1 MEKSQYENLLT
12 DNIRENRQGKVT
24 LQPVEKYIKYI
35 VYINIHK
42 FTSLP
47 VNAIVRLPHPRS
59 GDSQGQATFLA
70 LSAAKK
76 TRDCDAE
83 CKYHRCSL
91 STLMLKGLSGS
102 KIKWW
107 AIYTNLPVNAIIR
120 LPHPQSGDWD
130 RERTWPEKAETAEIT
145 SQLVSVMRLA
155 SGQYVK
161 CVQITHLA
169 SVSSLPLSTLNITV
183 HN

>member
-47 VNAIVRLPHPRS
+47 VNAIARLPHPRS

-70 LSAAKK
+70 LSTAKK
-76 TRDCDAE
+76 TRDCDTG
-83 CKYHRCSL
+83 CKYHHRSL
-91 STLMLKGLSGS
+91 STLILKGLSGS
-102 KIKWW
+102 KIKW
-107 AIYTNLPVNAIIR
+107 
-120 LPHPQSGDWD
+120 
-130 RERTWPEKAETAEIT
+130 
-145 SQLVSVMRLA
+145 
-155 SGQYVK
+155 
-161 CVQITHLA
+161 
-169 SVSSLPLSTLNITV
+169 
-183 HN
+183 